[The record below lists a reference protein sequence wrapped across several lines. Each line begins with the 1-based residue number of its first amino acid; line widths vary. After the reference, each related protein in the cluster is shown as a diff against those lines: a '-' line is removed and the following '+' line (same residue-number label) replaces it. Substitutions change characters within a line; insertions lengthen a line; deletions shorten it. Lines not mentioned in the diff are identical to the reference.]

1 MKSEDLLEHAVEYIY
16 ELVNQD
22 DDWICTELLEIQE
35 EADICKQ
42 TCDNHLC
49 KDCVIRFLKHYKKK

>member
-22 DDWICTELLEIQE
+22 DWICTELLEIPE
-35 EADICKQ
+35 ESDICKQ
-42 TCDNHLC
+42 TCDNLC
-49 KDCVIRFLKHYKKK
+49 KDCIIRFLKRYKKK